1 MPRNIAVRRIRCCS
15 KDFYVKNSSS
25 PSGDS
30 LFVPPAVVL
39 PRTPDSL
46 FSSFHF
52 YCVRNKKRASLK
64 RIREAVDD
72 ERGKRLHWT
81 ANLLPAV
88 SFYARDLLA
97 VQGQLESSSSF
108 PIHRRAG
115 QIIIIIQIG
124 IYFDGALDGL
134 RYQFIQPN
142 EGGATWETFA
152 Y

>member
-1 MPRNIAVRRIRCCS
+1 MRRIRCYC
-15 KDFYVKNSSS
+15 KDFYVKYSSS
-25 PSGDS
+25 PSADS

-72 ERGKRLHWT
+72 ERGKRLHRT

-88 SFYARDLLA
+88 SFYARDLFA
-97 VQGQLESSSSF
+97 VQGQFETSS
-108 PIHRRAG
+108 
-115 QIIIIIQIG
+115 
-124 IYFDGALDGL
+124 LL
-134 RYQFIQPN
+134 RLFRFI
-142 EGGATWETFA
+142 EERDK
-152 Y
+152 